1 MRSGE
6 PGILKIGLLLLPG
19 VGLLALL
26 FGIPLLWGVL
36 GSLGLGMGAAKAA
49 GPTLASYAKVFGDPR
64 YLAGLRTTFYFGTMA
79 VLVDLVVAIPLA
91 LALGR
96 SFVGRKLFNGLYK
109 IPLAVPSIVV
119 AFAML
124 TLLDQGGFFSRVLHL
139 VGLSSP
145 RLVRDPWGVGVIASM
160 AWKDIPFMTLIIA
173 GSFAAV
179 PTELLQAARAFGA
192 SPLKTFLL
200 VRLPLAMP
208 GITAAILLSFIR
220 STGSFVIPDVLG
232 AAYPLPLSVLMYQ
245 AFRDSNWQLVYA
257 IGTVLML
264 ASFLILM
271 FYHTLTSRIAGQPR
285 QRGG

>member
-1 MRSGE
+1 MKGDQPNGRT
-6 PGILKIGLLLLPG
+6 IALLLLPG

-26 FGIPLLWGVL
+26 FGIPLVSGIF
-36 GSLGLGMGAAKAA
+36 GSFGLGMGAGRNA

-64 YLAGLRTTFYFGTMA
+64 YLAGLRTTLYYGAMA

-109 IPLAVPSIVV
+109 IPLAVPGIVV

-124 TLLDQGGFFSRVLHL
+124 TLLEQGGFLSRVLHL
-139 VGLSSP
+139 VGLSLP
-145 RLVRDPWGVGVIASM
+145 RLVRDPWGIGVIAAM
-160 AWKDIPFMTLIIA
+160 AWKDIPFMTLIIV

-179 PTELLQAARAFGA
+179 PEELLHAARAFGA
-192 SPLKTFLL
+192 SPLRAFLK

-232 AAYPLPLSVLMYQ
+232 ASYPLPLSVLMYQ
-245 AFRDSNWQLVYA
+245 AFRDSNWPLVYA

-264 ASFLILM
+264 ASFLILLSYY
-271 FYHTLTSRIAGQPR
+271 FLTARIVAPAG
-285 QRGG
+285 GGGR